1 MHCRA
6 TSPVLREFRHPA
18 FATPDPA
25 SQGHH
30 KGITGASPLHHA
42 AKQRIAE
49 FAVWALPRPTRF
61 LTIHIFIYV
70 VFVCRFSSALFAS
83 SLACLAPLFSLLA
96 PSAAPVY
103 HPTPRCQHRSLK
115 RAICRRNR
123 YSGPMTRIVATWS
136 LSRAAMI
143 AALARAIPAFLP
155 QILQKPIPV
164 VRPEN
169 IRRVPL
175 PWLVRI

>member
-70 VFVCRFSSALFAS
+70 VSVCRFSSALFAPS
-83 SLACLAPLFSLLA
+83 PACLALLFSLPV

-103 HPTPRCQHRSLK
+103 HPAPPSSASVAQACHLPKKQIFGSNDADRCHLVTF
-115 RAICRRNR
+115 A
-123 YSGPMTRIVATWS
+123 SGNDSGAG
-136 LSRAAMI
+136 
-143 AALARAIPAFLP
+143 
-155 QILQKPIPV
+155 
-164 VRPEN
+164 
-169 IRRVPL
+169 
-175 PWLVRI
+175 